1 MTIAETPR
9 LQLRYFEPEDVLP
22 LSQILADPEVMRF
35 SVAGPKT
42 TEQTQSLVDACRAE
56 YQTNGY
62 ALYAVVHK
70 EDQRLVGYCG
80 FMPQIVSDVP
90 EIELGYRLHPAYW
103 GRGLGT
109 EAARA
114 AVAYAADTLKLKRL
128 VAVIEADNLSSVQ
141 VALRAGMHKEMETE
155 WRGLSVGVYVLDL
168 CGGGLT

>member
-22 LSQILADPEVMRF
+22 LSKILADPEVMRF

-56 YQTNGY
+56 YETNGY

-70 EDQRLVGYCG
+70 EDKQLIGYCG

-103 GRGLGT
+103 GRGLGS

-114 AVAYAADTLKLKRL
+114 AVKYAADTLKLPRL
-128 VAVIEADNLSSVQ
+128 VAVIEADNLGSVQ
-141 VALRAGMHKEMETE
+141 VALRAGMHKETEIE
-155 WRGLSVGVYVLDL
+155 WRGLFVEVYAMTLPNG
-168 CGGGLT
+168 C

>member
-1 MTIAETPR
+1 MIIAETPR

-42 TEQTQSLVDACRAE
+42 AEQTQQLVDTCRAN
-56 YQTNGY
+56 YHTNGY

-70 EDQRLVGYCG
+70 EDQRLIGYCG

-90 EIELGYRLHPAYW
+90 ELELGYRLHPAYW

-114 AVAYAADTLKLKRL
+114 VVAYAADTLKLKRL
-128 VAVIEADNLSSVQ
+128 VAVIEADNLGSVQ
-141 VALRAGMHKEMETE
+141 VALRAGMHKETEAE
-155 WRGLSVGVYVLDL
+155 WRGLFVVVYAMTLE
-168 CGGGLT
+168 

>member
-42 TEQTQSLVDACRAE
+42 AEQTQSLVDSCHAE
-56 YQTNGY
+56 YETNGY
-62 ALYAVVHK
+62 ALYAVVYK
-70 EDQRLVGYCG
+70 EDQHLIGYCG
-80 FMPQIVSDVP
+80 LMPQVVNDVP

-114 AVAYAADTLKLKRL
+114 VVDYAANTLKLERL
-128 VAVIEADNLSSVQ
+128 VAVIEADNIGSVQ
-141 VALRAGMHKEMETE
+141 VALRAGMHKGTETE
-155 WRGLSVGVYVLDL
+155 WRGLSVGVYAITLPS
-168 CGGGLT
+168 GS

>member
-1 MTIAETPR
+1 MTIAETSR
-9 LQLRYFEPEDVLP
+9 LQLRHFEPEDVLP

-42 TEQTQSLVDACRAE
+42 AEQTQALMDSCRAE
-56 YQTNGY
+56 YKTNGY

-70 EDQRLVGYCG
+70 EDQRLIGYCG
-80 FMPQIVSDVP
+80 FMPQMVNDTP

-114 AVAYAADTLKLKRL
+114 TVKYAADTLKLTRL
-128 VAVIEADNLSSVQ
+128 IAVIEADNVGSVQ
-141 VALRAGMHKEMETE
+141 VALRAGFHKEAETR
-155 WRGLSVGVYVLDL
+155 WRGLSVGVYAITLL
-168 CGGGLT
+168 SGC

>member
-22 LSQILADPEVMRF
+22 LSQILADPQVMRY

-42 TEQTQSLVDACRAE
+42 AEQTQFLIDSCRAE
-56 YQTNGY
+56 YETNGY

-70 EDQRLVGYCG
+70 EDKLLIGYCG
-80 FMPQIVSDVP
+80 FMPQIVSDTP
-90 EIELGYRLHPAYW
+90 EIELGYRLNPAYW

-114 AVAYAADTLKLKRL
+114 AVKYAADALRLTRL
-128 VAVIEADNLSSVQ
+128 VAVIEADNLGSVQ
-141 VALRAGMHKEMETE
+141 VALRAGMHKEAEIE
-155 WRGLSVGVYVLDL
+155 WRGLSVGVYAMML
-168 CGGGLT
+168 G